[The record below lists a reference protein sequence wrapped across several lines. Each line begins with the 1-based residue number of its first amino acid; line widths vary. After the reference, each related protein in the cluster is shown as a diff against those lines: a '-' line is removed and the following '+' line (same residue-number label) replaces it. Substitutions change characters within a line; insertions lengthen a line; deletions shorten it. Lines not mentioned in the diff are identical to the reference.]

1 MNRAFLFEKIM
12 TASEQLDREPP
23 PPAPPQTLEGF
34 VKEAGYALRPCA
46 PDDIGV
52 TWLER
57 FGGTP
62 LFESAKAL
70 AQQAMQRQAEEASR
84 EAKLQDFKKQIGM
97 QDWEARR
104 AAEEQIALQKSMLE
118 LELADLR
125 NQEQMA
131 AMQATPAGGTPAP
144 TLGELAAEPAAAP
157 KTASDKLAG
166 PLDAI
171 KGLNWSGLQRSAG
184 NIARSSIAPAAV
196 GAGLGAI
203 GGAVTAGP
211 GESALGGAAKGALG
225 GAAIGGIGHAAARSG
240 QALGVGKLLKGGT
253 AAVPKTQAMSAAKGP
268 ATVAAAPAH
277 AANTMALGP
286 TQLSP
291 QMPSPASA
299 GPAALR
305 AGGTP
310 PSIPSL
316 QTPARGTPPS
326 IPSLQV
332 PVKGGATLPPGAD
345 GKLPTIYNPYVS

>member
-12 TASEQLDREPP
+12 TASEQLDREPS

-34 VKEAGYALRPCA
+34 VKEAGYALRGACSPR
-46 PDDIGV
+46 DIDA

-70 AQQAMQRQAEEASR
+70 AQQSLQRESEEASR
-84 EAKLQDFKKQIGM
+84 EAQLQDFKKQIGL
-97 QDWEARR
+97 QDWDARR

-131 AMQATPAGGTPAP
+131 AMQTTPAGGTPVP
-144 TLGELAAEPAAAP
+144 TLGELAAEPAAP

-196 GAGLGAI
+196 GAGLGAV

-240 QALGVGKLLKGGT
+240 QALGVGKLLK
-253 AAVPKTQAMSAAKGP
+253 PKTQAMSAARGP

-277 AANTMALGP
+277 AADPLALGP